1 MKRIVFL
8 SLVFLCLAVFFNAI
22 QPAFAQD
29 EAEEKNRVKISALLD
44 RQDVVGG
51 DTVFVALIQEI
62 EDGWHT
68 YWHNPGD
75 SGTAPII
82 DWVLPK
88 GASEGRLLWPTPHR
102 IDYGALVNYGYEKKA
117 VMLQEIT
124 LPAPL
129 PEGPFEL
136 KAIVDILV
144 CDDICIPEYHE
155 VSVTVNGEP
164 RSEEEELAAFE
175 LVSNTLNDMPV
186 KVTWDAE
193 YKEYVEGDRTYL
205 QIDMDFSAPALI
217 AQGQQGIV
225 FDVLPHE
232 WGIVENT
239 APTRIKLSADKKI
252 LTLFRERGERP
263 IDKLDDLKFLVTHTG
278 SDGTYGAIQIE
289 ANPNDQWKQAAIANA
304 SQNKASSD
312 VSDVEIPV
320 AQNFPDT
327 GFPKALIFAFIGGLI
342 LNLMPCVF
350 PVLSLKALHL
360 VHMSDKQ
367 QSEARLSGIAYTAGI
382 LLSFLVLALIL
393 LAFKGAGSGIGWG
406 FHLQNSLV
414 VWVLAA
420 VLFVFGMNLSGF
432 FEINGRF
439 TGVGSKLAEKE
450 GATGS
455 FFTGILAAV
464 VATPCTAPFMGVAIG
479 YALLQPAPMALSV
492 FMILGLGLATPYL
505 LLSFVPKLRGFMPKP
520 GLWMQRFKEFLAFPL
535 YASAAWLVWVYSHQ
549 ASSLAL
555 LYALMSLVG
564 LAMLVWVF
572 HVSAKPR
579 SRIIVVLIAL
589 VMIGFTV
596 RESVNGAPAVNA
608 AVVAADAESG
618 EAVTAYSPENLK
630 QALASDRP
638 VFVNM
643 TAAWCITCKVNE
655 KVALDTQATHEL
667 FADQDVWY
675 IKGDWTNRNAEIA
688 EYLGRYGRNGVP
700 IYVFYGAPDAA
711 TGQRPDA
718 VVLPQIL
725 TPEII
730 KNTII

>member
-8 SLVFLCLAVFFNAI
+8 SFVLLSFVVFFNAI

-29 EAEEKNRVKISALLD
+29 EAEDKNRVKISALLD

-82 DWVLPK
+82 NWTLPQ

-102 IDYGALVNYGYEKKA
+102 IDYGALVNYGYEKRA

-129 PEGPFEL
+129 PEGPFAL

-144 CDDICIPEYHE
+144 CEEICIPEYHE
-155 VSVTVNGEP
+155 VSVTVNGDP

-186 KVTWDAE
+186 KVTWDAD
-193 YKEYVEGDRTYL
+193 YQEYVEDDKTYL
-205 QIDMDFSAPALI
+205 QIGMDFSAPALI

-225 FDVLPHE
+225 FDVLPYE

-239 APTRIKLSADKKI
+239 APTRIKLSDDKKV

-263 IDKLDDLKFLVTHTG
+263 IDKLNDLKFLITHTG

-289 ANPNDQWKQAAIANA
+289 ANPNEEWKQAAIANA
-304 SQNKASSD
+304 SQNAVSGD
-312 VSDVEIPV
+312 VSDIEIPI
-320 AQNFPDT
+320 AQNIPDT

-360 VHMSDKQ
+360 VNMSDKQ
-367 QSEARLSGIAYTAGI
+367 QGEARLSGIAYTAGI
-382 LLSFLVLALIL
+382 LLSFLALALIL

-406 FHLQNSLV
+406 FHLQNPLV

-439 TGVGSKLAEKE
+439 SGLGSKLAEKK

-492 FMILGLGLATPYL
+492 FMILGLGLAMPYL
-505 LLSFVPKLRGFMPKP
+505 LLSFAPELRGFMPKP
-520 GLWMQRFKEFLAFPL
+520 GLWMQRFKELLAFPL

-555 LYALMSLVG
+555 LYALMSFVG

-596 RESVNGAPAVNA
+596 RESLHGAPAVNS
-608 AVVAADAESG
+608 AVVTTSAESG

-667 FADQDVWY
+667 FADQNVLY
-675 IKGDWTNRNAEIA
+675 IKGDWTNHNAEIA